1 MLLYPKKRDRH
12 WRMQR
17 ATKIALCDRYYW
29 EEYISEEL
37 LCSSSDYKRKVHS
50 FKKEQKKALTQQLQV
65 CQTRTR
71 EYAFGGSNPRH
82 PD

>member
-1 MLLYPKKRDRH
+1 MGSFPPLTRLK
-12 WRMQR
+12 
-17 ATKIALCDRYYW
+17 ALITGGNPIR
-29 EEYISEEL
+29 IL
-37 LCSSSDYKRKVHS
+37 VIKVI
-50 FKKEQKKALTQQLQV
+50 KAQKKALTQQLQV